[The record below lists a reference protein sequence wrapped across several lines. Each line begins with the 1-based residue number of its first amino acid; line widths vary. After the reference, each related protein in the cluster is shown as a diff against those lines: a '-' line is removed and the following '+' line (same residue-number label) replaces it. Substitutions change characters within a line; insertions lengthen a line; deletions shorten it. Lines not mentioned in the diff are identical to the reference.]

1 MKYYRIHTQ
10 DTAYYTN
17 QPRGLFTAV
26 WKLVEADILTEEEQ
40 KEYWK
45 NREYFEK
52 ALPVP
57 PFYADGNPDRAV
69 TWFKNNE
76 NGDRIFEEMTF
87 YKDMAKKYGVKLYI
101 SECCELPGEV
111 VYEDDFQIAV
121 KNVNDKAHVTTSE
134 LF

>member
-1 MKYYRIHTQ
+1 
-10 DTAYYTN
+10 
-17 QPRGLFTAV
+17 
-26 WKLVEADILTEEEQ
+26 
-40 KEYWK
+40 
-45 NREYFEK
+45 
-52 ALPVP
+52 
-57 PFYADGNPDRAV
+57 
-69 TWFKNNE
+69 
-76 NGDRIFEEMTF
+76 MTF

>member
-17 QPRGLFTAV
+17 QLRGLFTAV